1 VFVHLGQENPLSSP
15 SAPTRARPVRGDGTG
30 ASAARPRR
38 HGVWSRLTSRV
49 ADVLSPAEALPRQ
62 PHRHDLQG
70 LRGVAVLLVVL
81 CHAGVPGLRGGYI
94 GVDVFLVLSGY
105 LITSLLLHEA
115 TSTGSVSLVAF
126 YARRARRILPAATL
140 TLVATALI
148 ATLTLPYTRADQVV
162 QDVLWAT
169 FFAAN
174 VHAAAVGTDY
184 FTAGQPPSPVQHF
197 WSLAVEEQFYLV
209 WPAVLVLVLAVGIR
223 KHRAGAEGARRRLP
237 LLALLVA
244 AACALS
250 YMWAETGVVS
260 DPTAIYFST
269 SARVWELGAGAL
281 LAMAGSV
288 PARLPFVLRALLAWA
303 GLVAVLVAAVTFHDT
318 TAIPGSAALLP
329 VLGTVALLAA
339 GTAGALPGA
348 SRLMAGRRLGWL
360 GDVSYGFYLWHWPAL
375 VLPAAYVGHE
385 LGLLANLGLLV
396 VALGV
401 SALSSRLLENP
412 VRRVEALGRR
422 PDLALSLWPLA
433 VTAVLSTALWC
444 GGQIAVAAAGGTAPA
459 AAATVPEYSMLARGA
474 TTGSQFGTGVKA
486 GPDAATAA
494 QIAAARSAVE
504 AAADPAVAGEPVPAT
519 SQDLRTLAMDKWDR
533 EMRCVASDDQTS
545 AQLCPVGDPDAD
557 RTIVLLGDSHAGM
570 WLPALEKLGLEQ
582 GWRVVPLIKFGCPA
596 VDWPVWQASEGQVNA
611 SCTEFHDW
619 AVAQVAD
626 LDPDLVVVGSRA
638 VSSFANEERTG
649 PLDPGD
655 GPEAWETG
663 VRGVLDELAAHTDQ
677 VSLVLDTPTTPQPP
691 ADCLSDAG
699 ATVGSCTTQM
709 PAEVTELN
717 ARTRA
722 AASAAGA
729 QVIDMEPYVCAQGRC
744 PMVVGSTAVY
754 SDEDHLSAT
763 YVKQVTAAFV
773 EQLQLSY

>member
-1 VFVHLGQENPLSSP
+1 MA
-15 SAPTRARPVRGDGTG
+15 APRD
-30 ASAARPRR
+30 
-38 HGVWSRLTSRV
+38 
-49 ADVLSPAEALPRQ
+49 ALPRQ

-115 TSTGSVSLVAF
+115 TATGSVSLVAF

-148 ATLTLPYTRADQVV
+148 ATLTLPYTRADQIV

-209 WPAVLVLVLAVGIR
+209 WPALLVLVLAVGLR
-223 KHRAGAEGARRRLP
+223 KHRAGAEGARRRMP

-244 AACALS
+244 LACVLS
-250 YMWAETGVVS
+250 YAWADRGVAS
-260 DPTAIYFST
+260 DPTGIYFST

-281 LAMAGSV
+281 LAMTGSL
-288 PARLPFVLRALLAWA
+288 PSRLPFVLRALLAWA
-303 GLVAVLVAAVTFHDT
+303 GLAAVVVAAVTFDDT
-318 TAIPGSAALLP
+318 TLMPGSAALLP

-339 GTAGALPGA
+339 GTSGALPGA
-348 SRLMAGRRLGWL
+348 ARFLAGRRLGWL

-375 VLPAAYVGHE
+375 VLPAAYVGYE
-385 LGLLANLGLLV
+385 LGLLANLGLLLL
-396 VALGV
+396 ALAV

-412 VRRVEALGRR
+412 VRRVQALGRR

-459 AAATVPEYSMLARGA
+459 SAATVQPDSSMLASAATAGA
-474 TTGSQFGTGVKA
+474 QFGTGVTA
-486 GPDAATAA
+486 GPDALTAA
-494 QIAAARSAVE
+494 EIAAAKAAVR
-504 AAADPAVAGEPVPAT
+504 AAADPAVADEPVPPL

-533 EMRCVASDDQTS
+533 DTKCVASDDQTS
-545 AQLCPVGDPDAD
+545 AQLCPVGDLEAD

-570 WLPALEKLGLEQ
+570 WLPALEQLGREQ
-582 GWRVVPLIKFGCPA
+582 GWRIVPLIKFGCPA
-596 VDWPVWQASEGQVNA
+596 VAWPLWHSGEEQTNT
-611 SCTEFHDW
+611 SCTDFHDW
-619 AVAQVAD
+619 AVDQVAA
-626 LDPDLVVVGSRA
+626 LDPDLVVAGSRA
-638 VSSFANEERTG
+638 ILDFANEHGTG
-649 PLDPGD
+649 PLEADAAAD
-655 GPEAWETG
+655 AWEAGLRRTL
-663 VRGVLDELAAHTDQ
+663 RELAPHAEQ
-677 VSLVLDTPTTPQPP
+677 VSLVLDTPTTPEVP
-691 ADCLSDAG
+691 ADCLSTSG
-699 ATVGSCTTQM
+699 ATLGSCTTQM
-709 PAEVTELN
+709 PAEVSELN
-717 ARTRA
+717 ARTEAVARE
-722 AASAAGA
+722 AGA
-729 QVIDMEPYVCAQGRC
+729 HVVDMEPFVCAHGRC
-744 PMVVGSTAVY
+744 PLVVGSTAVY
-754 SDEDHLSAT
+754 ADQDHLSAT
-763 YVKQVTAAFV
+763 YVKQVTAGFV
-773 EQLQLSY
+773 AQLQLSY